1 MYSIITEH
9 LLVTSDIIMLFIVIS
24 LKISDVSEA
33 QNEILPI
40 LLQSKFKDQ
49 IILDTVNIIEKQYK
63 IEPPRWTVLNRSL
76 TTLSIL
82 LISALGPITGILIK
96 LLLIGNT

>member
-1 MYSIITEH
+1 
-9 LLVTSDIIMLFIVIS
+9 MLFIVIS

-49 IILDTVNIIEKQYK
+49 IILDTVNIIDKQHK
-63 IEPPRWTVLNRSL
+63 IEPPRWTVLNKSL
-76 TTLSIL
+76 TTL

-96 LLLIGNT
+96 LLLIGNK